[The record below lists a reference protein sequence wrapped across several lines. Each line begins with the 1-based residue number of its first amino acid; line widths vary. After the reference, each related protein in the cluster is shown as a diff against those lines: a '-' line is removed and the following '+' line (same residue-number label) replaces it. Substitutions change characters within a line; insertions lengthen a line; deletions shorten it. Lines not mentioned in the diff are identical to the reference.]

1 MSIPTGQLFFEKISH
16 YDRPQEPVT
25 FGIPF
30 PRGALSRAEQFA
42 LYDGP
47 EVYCQKS
54 TGSWDD
60 GSRCVL
66 LADLPGGSGKS
77 FLRNAYNRQ
86 VLERQRAARH
96 PRPPVRAHMVRNP

>member
-1 MSIPTGQLFFEKISH
+1 MFFEKISH

-42 LYDGP
+42 LYDGRA

-54 TGSWDD
+54 VTGSWDD
-60 GSRCVL
+60 GSIRWL
-66 LADLPGGSGKS
+66 LVYCLLDLPGGSGKS